1 MKCIYCDQEISSPSK
16 EHIIH
21 NAIGGW
27 LESVEICCDS
37 CNKLLGKII
46 DKDFTNLFNAI
57 VMHLPDFDKTNNDN
71 SKIKINAKGITK
83 DNIEFDVVVKNKKI
97 TSCPELQKKEKKN
110 YNPVSFIGYNYE
122 LIQIS
127 DNTIFFNGIKKIAF
141 NYAVYYFNKNNLSV
155 NSLIS
160 GIKVKKESDKVINID
175 FNQFVIPY
183 YPLTD
188 FDIFIEK
195 QDDEMYHNL
204 ILFTFANKLWCYVE
218 LFNTFKYYVCLSENC
233 NYIINNSFSQYIRKI
248 SHNTSFVNYY
258 RLKHKLIL
266 AQEFDVDVRLED
278 SEFKKQICTKIQKLN
293 KEFNYYSYI
302 NDLCTNTVF
311 LWDCIKEDEKF
322 LPSFRNW
329 FNYFTDRIDY
339 ENNDYYGEENPSE
352 RYINKKYKETILLS
366 DGQEMAYPEYLL
378 NNFNEE
384 QCKAYCAKQ
393 LEKLAYYIKENN
405 EEGDK

>member
-1 MKCIYCDQEISSPSK
+1 MKCIYCDQEIIIPSK

-27 LESVEICCDS
+27 LESIEICCDS

-46 DKDFTNLFNAI
+46 DKNFTNLFNAI
-57 VMHLPDFDKTNNDN
+57 VMHLPDFEKTNNDN
-71 SKIKINAKGITK
+71 SNIKINAKGITR

-110 YNPVSFIGYNYE
+110 YSPARFIGYNYE
-122 LIQIS
+122 LFPIS
-127 DNTIFFNGIKKIAF
+127 DNSILFNGIKKIAF

-155 NSLIS
+155 KSLIS
-160 GIKVKKESDKVINID
+160 GIKVKKESGKVINID
-175 FNQFVIPY
+175 FNQFIIPY

-195 QDDEMYHNL
+195 QDKKMYHNL
-204 ILFTFANKLWCYVE
+204 ILFSFANKLWCYVG

-233 NYIINNSFSQYIRKI
+233 NYLINNSFSQYIRKI

-266 AQEFDVDVRLED
+266 AQEFEVDVRLED

-293 KEFNYYSYI
+293 KEFDYYSYI

-311 LWDCIKEDEKF
+311 LYDCIRRDEKF

-366 DGQEMAYPEYLL
+366 DGQEMAYPEYLF

-393 LEKLAYYIKENN
+393 LEKLANYIKENK
-405 EEGDK
+405 EEGDD